1 MTDERPL
8 HEIPDDE
15 LLHRLAQLT
24 QSSRRVEAEL
34 VAHIGEVDERRLY
47 AREASPSMFVYCTD
61 VLHLS
66 EAEAYLRITVARAA
80 REHPILLTM
89 LGDGRLHLSGT
100 VRLVPHLTRENRE
113 LLLER
118 ATHRSKRAILEL
130 LAELFPRPD
139 APTLIRKLP
148 ARRVIPGSSD
158 ALVGRELELSPGGVA
173 RSGDTTPTL
182 PALIPA
188 PASSA
193 LVEPLA
199 PARYK
204 VQFTASAELHDK
216 LERLRA
222 LMRSKVPDGDLAALI
237 EEAVTEKLERLEAR
251 RFGST
256 RAPRNQVAT
265 SDTSPGS
272 RHIPAAVKRVVSERE
287 GRRCAYEDK
296 RGRRCRARERLEYH
310 HRHPFGHGGDRGIE
324 NIVLVCQT
332 HNEFLAEHDY
342 GRRTLATRRHVAER
356 HCEGSARSSP

>member
-1 MTDERPL
+1 MTDKRPL

-24 QSSRRVEAEL
+24 QNSRRLEAEL

-47 AREASPSMFVYCTD
+47 AREACPSMFVYCTD

-80 REHPILLTM
+80 RDHPILLTL
-89 LGDGRLHLSGT
+89 LGEGRLHLSGI
-100 VRLVPHLTRENRE
+100 VKLVPHLTRENRE

-130 LAELFPRPD
+130 LAEQFPRPD
-139 APTLIRKLP
+139 APTLMRKLP
-148 ARRVIPGSSD
+148 ARRVISGSSD
-158 ALVGRELELSPGGVA
+158 ALGGPKPELGPGGVA
-173 RSGDTTPTL
+173 GCGDATPTL

-188 PASSA
+188 PALPA
-193 LVEPLA
+193 VVEPLA

-204 VQFTASAELHDK
+204 VVFTASAELHDK
-216 LERLRA
+216 LERLGA

-256 RAPRNQVAT
+256 RTPRSQVAT

-287 GRRCAYEDK
+287 GRRCAYEDEQ
-296 RGRRCRARERLEYH
+296 GRRCRARERLEYH
-310 HRHPFGHGGDRGIE
+310 HRHPFAFGGDRGTQ
-324 NIVLVCQT
+324 NVVLVCKT

-342 GRRTLATRRHVAER
+342 GRRTLATRRPLAER
-356 HCEGSARSSP
+356 HSEGSARSSP